1 MEMQVVPLPK
11 GPLTAMALLLFFAAA
26 ILIWAL
32 NLRYRRRELQH
43 QERMAAMEKGV
54 SVPTSADF
62 SDMVSTPR
70 AYLLRGM
77 IWLFTGVALVIC
89 ILGVSVTTRAPVSL
103 GDRIYQ
109 AKYLK
114 EIGATAEQ
122 IQVALNDTTAVYG
135 VPPGLAL
142 LGVIP
147 AAVGIAYLIFYRS
160 EVNRSK

>member
-1 MEMQVVPLPK
+1 MSMQSAPIHIA

-26 ILIWAL
+26 TLIWAL
-32 NLRYRRRELQH
+32 NLRYRRRELGH
-43 QERMAAMEKGV
+43 RERMAAIEKGV
-54 SVPTSADF
+54 SVPAL
-62 SDMVSTPR
+62 SDSSEMGSTQR

-77 IWLFTGVALVIC
+77 IWLFTGVALVVC
-89 ILGVSVTTRAPVSL
+89 LLGISLTTRTTVSL

-114 EIGATAEQ
+114 EIGATPEQ
-122 IQVALNDTTAVYG
+122 IQVAVNDTTAVYG
-135 VPPGLAL
+135 VPPGFAL

-160 EVNRSK
+160 EMSR

>member
-1 MEMQVVPLPK
+1 MQSAPIPV

-26 ILIWAL
+26 TLIWAL

-43 QERMAAMEKGV
+43 REMMAAIEKGAALPVLAHV
-54 SVPTSADF
+54 SELGS
-62 SDMVSTPR
+62 SPR

-77 IWLFTGVALVIC
+77 IWLFTGVALGVVL
-89 ILGVSVTTRAPVSL
+89 LGVSLTTRRPVSL

-114 EIGATAEQ
+114 EAGATPEQ
-122 IQVALNDTTAVYG
+122 IDTALKDTASVYEI
-135 VPPGLAL
+135 PPAWAL

-147 AAVGIAYLIFYRS
+147 AAVGIAYLLFYRF
-160 EVNRSK
+160 EVSREH